1 MCVPNIKAH
10 HLASLTA
17 LIMLIMALGQAQQWG
32 NGVEIE
38 RQGDWYLGYGDNL
51 WARGEWREC
60 IPAPESWRCGQI
72 IDLRAYR
79 LPVYPVYLAL
89 LMPFAG
95 DYTPLVARL
104 TQAFMLAIMVWL
116 AVHLAGRAIGGRGGL
131 LASTVTGIGCIGFW
145 SSYPQDGMQLL
156 TEPLYGLLITATV
169 YGMVCYPSR
178 QWARAVG
185 WGVLWG
191 LISLTRGNVLFALPI
206 FAVLSRRPIGFGVGV
221 VLPIGLWTFRNW
233 LVLGAFV
240 PFSTGSGQ
248 VLLGTYNDIT
258 GGRWWDNAPNAAVST
273 LPELQMD
280 AEGRRLAFEWL
291 AKHPNPTELYIYKVL
306 TSWVNPYS
314 DTPIRAMGAHFIGAV
329 LIAGLVGWIV
339 RVVLRRWGLNLRSR
353 DLLIATAALA
363 VALTLNNIIF
373 YSQYRFRQPLE
384 PVLFA
389 GGAVWLVTGFSVAG
403 ARSRTRR
410 AGAIPA
416 DSPH

>member
-1 MCVPNIKAH
+1 
-10 HLASLTA
+10 
-17 LIMLIMALGQAQQWG
+17 
-32 NGVEIE
+32 
-38 RQGDWYLGYGDNL
+38 
-51 WARGEWREC
+51 
-60 IPAPESWRCGQI
+60 
-72 IDLRAYR
+72 
-79 LPVYPVYLAL
+79 
-89 LMPFAG
+89 
-95 DYTPLVARL
+95 
-104 TQAFMLAIMVWL
+104 
-116 AVHLAGRAIGGRGGL
+116 
-131 LASTVTGIGCIGFW
+131 
-145 SSYPQDGMQLL
+145 MQLL

-389 GGAVWLVTGFSVAG
+389 GGAVWLVTGFSAAG
-403 ARSRTRR
+403 AGSRTRR
-410 AGAIPA
+410 AGAIPV